1 MTTYGETKTETETTQ
16 EDKEASLKNIWKT
29 KKIDK
34 KTRKRNESAMAVVH
48 HKSGRV
54 QQLENDGGTTERD
67 VDGGFRMELGA
78 ISQR

>member
-1 MTTYGETKTETETTQ
+1 MTKYGKTKTETETTQ
-16 EDKEASLKNIWKT
+16 EDKEAYLKNIWKT
-29 KKIDK
+29 KKNDK
-34 KTRKRNESAMAVVH
+34 KTRKRNESATVVH

-54 QQLENDGGTTERD
+54 QQLVNDGGTTERD